1 MAGKVEESP
10 ETTKKGQSVEELLRN
25 ISHEYKMTNRIDKL
39 EVTDSYEVEVII
51 GQRVNKTLVEELSKI
66 LVKHTNL
73 RDSLIVRLKG

>member
-1 MAGKVEESP
+1 
-10 ETTKKGQSVEELLRN
+10 
-25 ISHEYKMTNRIDKL
+25 MTNRIDKL